1 MLAHFTYEAIFT
13 SQPPYSHY
21 WTATP

>member
-1 MLAHFTYEAIFT
+1 MLARFTYEAIFT